1 MKKVM
6 DGERRMDMWSR
17 KELKEKAKA
26 AFKVNYWKS
35 VFVALIFTLLV
46 GGVGGFSIPNSSNYF
61 NQDSFSNHSIID
73 TTDMTDEEREALEN
87 GGSVTFE
94 SDGETF
100 TVTAN
105 TDGFTVENE
114 DSAYTTDFGEAETE
128 AVVAATI
135 VLAMVVFFIILV
147 AFAFG
152 IVIDVFIINPVEL
165 GCAKFFV
172 KNSEEPAAVKHVL
185 YAFDHGYKNIA
196 KALFFRDLYIVLWS
210 LLFVIPGIIKSYEYR
225 MIPYILA
232 DNPELSQEAAFEL
245 SKKMMMGNKWN
256 AFVLDLSFIG
266 WDILSALTCGI
277 LGIFYVDPYIY
288 ATNAELYLAL
298 KNTVDGEITD
308 SRVVEVEN
316 A

>member
-1 MKKVM
+1 
-6 DGERRMDMWSR
+6 MWSR

-26 AFKVNYWKS
+26 AFRVNYWKCVLVS
-35 VFVALIFTLLV
+35 VIFALLA
-46 GGVGGFSIPNSSNYF
+46 GGMSGVSSPNASNYINQNSSSDNW
-61 NQDSFSNHSIID
+61 IID
-73 TTDMTDEEREALEN
+73 TTDMTDEEAQELEDEASLSVESNDQVVTVTSDGYTIEDEN
-87 GGSVTFE
+87 GNEITSF
-94 SDGETF
+94 SDT
-100 TVTAN
+100 N
-105 TDGFTVENE
+105 P
-114 DSAYTTDFGEAETE
+114 EA
-128 AVVAATI
+128 AVAATI
-135 VLAMVVFFIILV
+135 VVGIVVFIIVLIT
-147 AFAFG
+147 FAFCM
-152 IVIDVFIINPVEL
+152 VIDAFIINPIEL
-165 GCAKFFV
+165 GCDKFFV
-172 KNSEEPAAVKHVL
+172 KNSEEPADVRNVL

-232 DNPELSQEAAFEL
+232 DNPDLDQQAAFDL
-245 SKKMMMGNKWN
+245 SKKMMTGNKWK

-277 LGIFYVDPYIY
+277 LGIFYVNPYIY